1 MAPTIRG
8 EAARRSARFGCV
20 DLLTVLVLTFI
31 MPLAH
36 ANDVQVKLRTVDV
49 QSNPRGREISCV
61 VVNNST
67 REISAW
73 KGYGGG
79 ESKQNRLL
87 SRYMHFPIELYRR
100 PAAPLTRVAI
110 APGARE
116 TLFTLPLEDIFFL
129 DLARHLTKPLGEWHW
144 GWAGSAPRGAPPV
157 SPIHGQGGLGWQIRR
172 AESATIT
179 AEVDIDGQRITTA
192 PLNLQFEKPQFE
204 PVKALVRFDTARVV
218 PPDKD
223 ARFYEIRLSVFK
235 AIEGTLSAEERTL
248 TLPAETAERLMREAG
263 AKLDKSGNA
272 YTFSNT
278 ALLLSFARVS
288 SSAPQP
294 AKLILTGY
302 QNR

>member
-67 REISAW
+67 REIFAW

-87 SRYMHFPIELYRR
+87 SRYMHFPMGLYRL
-100 PAAPLTRVAI
+100 PAAPLTRITI
-110 APGARE
+110 APGASE
-116 TLFTLPLEDIFFL
+116 TLFALPLQDIFFL
-129 DLARHLTKPLGEWHW
+129 NLSQSRGEWHW
-144 GWAGSAPRGAPPV
+144 GWAGSPPRGAPPV

-172 AESATIT
+172 AESATII
-179 AEVDIDGQRITTA
+179 AEVEIDGQRVASA
-192 PLNLQFEKPQFE
+192 PLELRFDKPRFE
-204 PVKALVRFDTARVV
+204 PVKVLVRFDTARVV
-218 PPDKD
+218 PPDKE
-223 ARFYEIRLSVFK
+223 ARFYEIRMSVVK
-235 AIEGTLSAEERTL
+235 AIEGTLSAEERTM